1 MDNRSLSLIAG
12 AVALALG
19 CGTTVAQEQ
28 PAPAGTTTD
37 SNDQLAS
44 KLEEVVVT
52 GTSIR
57 NTTPVGANLITVGHD
72 AIAATGAQ
80 TMQQILA
87 SVPAVTGFGNAAQGG
102 FGSADNSG
110 TYAPTIHGLGASASN
125 GTLVLIDGRRLP
137 LSGIN
142 HTLADPNI
150 IAPL

>member
-1 MDNRSLSLIAG
+1 MEIRSVKADCGTAFAVLAG
-12 AVALALG
+12 LFTLAAAPLPVGAQQQGQQPAAALAAAES
-19 CGTTVAQEQ
+19 AQKD
-28 PAPAGTTTD
+28 TD
-37 SNDQLAS
+37 AAS

-57 NTTPVGANLITVGHD
+57 GAAPVGSNLITVNRE

-102 FGSADNSG
+102 FGSADLSG

-125 GTLVLIDGRRLP
+125 GTLVLID
-137 LSGIN
+137 
-142 HTLADPNI
+142 
-150 IAPL
+150 